1 MPENMT
7 IFIGKKP
14 VMNYV
19 LACLTTI
26 QSGTDVLI
34 IKARGNAIS
43 KAVNVAQI
51 TLNRFVSDLSVKNI
65 TISTEQIQTDDSPT
79 PIDVSSIEIQLGKT

>member
-1 MPENMT
+1 MPENTT

>member
-1 MPENMT
+1 
-7 IFIGKKP
+7 
-14 VMNYV
+14 MNYV

-65 TISTEQIQTDDSPT
+65 TISTEQIQTDNSPT
-79 PIDVSSIEIQLGKT
+79 PIDVRSIAIQLGKT

>member
-1 MPENMT
+1 
-7 IFIGKKP
+7 
-14 VMNYV
+14 MNYV

-65 TISTEQIQTDDSPT
+65 TISTEQIQTDNSPT

>member
-1 MPENMT
+1 
-7 IFIGKKP
+7 
-14 VMNYV
+14 MNYV

-65 TISTEQIQTDDSPT
+65 TIGTEQIQTDDSTT